1 MLDLDD
7 FEEHEFDEEEIRI
20 RHEQKQREEQ
30 LAAEKKRLLAS
41 YSDPVPGMNNRGT
54 DENNKNNE
62 HEPEG
67 HNYRWIII
75 VVAIIGTVLLG
86 WLLAEYGGK
95 ILMGICVIIWLIAE
109 FLIYPFKRK

>member
-7 FEEHEFDEEEIRI
+7 FEENEFDEEEIRI
-20 RHEQKQREEQ
+20 RQEQKRREEQ

-41 YSDPVPGMNNRGT
+41 YSNATPEMHIST
-54 DENNKNNE
+54 DAKKANTKG
-62 HEPEG
+62 EPKE

-75 VVAIIGTVLLG
+75 VVAIIGAALLG
-86 WLLAEYGGK
+86 LFLAEYGGK
-95 ILMGICVIIWLIAE
+95 ILMGICVIIWLVAE